1 MERYIIKYNAKVNGI
16 NIKLYHESIN
26 INQHEDTMNVYVE
39 SVTTDRKLAKVFYDK
54 EEAIKVSNLFA
65 YEYQKPTIIKH

>member
-1 MERYIIKYNAKVNGI
+1 MEKYIIEYDSKVNGI

-39 SVTTDRKLAKVFYDK
+39 SLTTDIKIAKIFYDK

-65 YEYQKPTIIKH
+65 YEHQIPTIIKH

>member
-1 MERYIIKYNAKVNGI
+1 MKKYIIKYNSKVNGI

-26 INQHEDTMNVYVE
+26 INTHKDTMNVYVE
-39 SVTTDRKLAKVFYDK
+39 SLTTDKKLAKVFYDK

-65 YEYQKPTIIKH
+65 CEYQIPIIINH